1 MRKYREELDQI
12 HMSEELKQ
20 RIRHAAVR
28 QAHPQRRQKQQLRF
42 IYGCTA
48 LCVVIVICF
57 SVYDRNAVS
66 QQPENAAQIAN
77 SIEKNKAVDEAA
89 PGTVQEQTKESK
101 TGSAQDRVIP
111 KETYEPQT
119 RTYMIGGMGPTDKAS
134 IQKKKVKEMPYE
146 KDRLDIQSALPVF
159 RKQYGN
165 GPNLDSIPEKEMQKQ
180 KKKAEEL
187 FQIIKKKT
195 SKILNITDIMAD
207 GDGELRLVLHT
218 DKKEG
223 TRAQQQKIAEELLK
237 TYPELFSFQRGDIQ
251 TSCNIGMGTGTM
263 ICETEIFQAENDD
276 KKGLLRQVKAGATLT
291 NARDGVYYL
300 SFPYDKNLEQ
310 LQDFTI
316 MSRKEAEQ
324 VMHQG
329 GFYSTLEPSE
339 FSIDELEILHVE
351 LSYGGRKEGYVS
363 YLPLSLIHI

>member
-1 MRKYREELDQI
+1 M
-12 HMSEELKQ
+12 
-20 RIRHAAVR
+20 
-28 QAHPQRRQKQQLRF
+28 
-42 IYGCTA
+42 
-48 LCVVIVICF
+48 
-57 SVYDRNAVS
+57 
-66 QQPENAAQIAN
+66 
-77 SIEKNKAVDEAA
+77 
-89 PGTVQEQTKESK
+89 
-101 TGSAQDRVIP
+101 
-111 KETYEPQT
+111 
-119 RTYMIGGMGPTDKAS
+119 
-134 IQKKKVKEMPYE
+134 
-146 KDRLDIQSALPVF
+146 
-159 RKQYGN
+159 
-165 GPNLDSIPEKEMQKQ
+165 DSIPEKEMQKH

-187 FQIIKKKT
+187 FQTIKKKT

-207 GDGELRLVLHT
+207 GNGELRLILHT

-223 TRAQQQKIAEELLK
+223 TRTQQQKIAEELIK

-251 TSCNIGMGTGTM
+251 TSCNISMGNGTM
-263 ICETEIFQAENDD
+263 ICETEIFQAEDDD
-276 KKGLLRQVKAGATLT
+276 KKSLLYQVKEGATLT
-291 NARDGVYYL
+291 NAGDGVYYL

-363 YLPLSLIHI
+363 YLPYVIPVYRFYTWDTGTSKTVLLEVPALYPQDLRTLKDNHWYFKD